1 MSSASFHSVSPLRA
15 QHDEFAKS
23 ETARRSAA
31 AGDARGSADSSHAT
45 HAAKVAWI
53 PWGESAEIVGV
64 FDRVETE
71 YAAIR
76 RGAAL
81 CDLPQRGI
89 LEISGRDRIEF
100 LQRMLTQDT
109 KGFSAGQTRESFWL
123 NRKGRIEADLL
134 LCEIGDRIL
143 IDCAGAVAANTAS
156 TLTNF
161 VFAEE
166 VTIAD
171 VSAREYRLAIHGPEA
186 LHLLEFAGVD
196 AHAIETLGALHTC
209 VAMKIADISCVLA
222 RADSCGVCGIE
233 IFVARTHALALWNS
247 LMSIHDLLQG
257 GQRRGR
263 PCGWHAFNMARI
275 EGGTPLFEV
284 DFGPASLPHETGL
297 IDRRVSFTKG
307 CYLGQEVVARMNS
320 LGKPK
325 QIVRSFRM
333 MSDALP
339 IESAQVFA
347 VGTEGSIGDE
357 VGVVTSSAMS
367 PMLGAACVGFA
378 TVRYAHSTAGT
389 ELIIAAEGRPERATV
404 QAELAAVKNSVAA
417 ESSDK
422 KIEMDRINPHA

>member
-1 MSSASFHSVSPLRA
+1 MSSASFHSESPLRA
-15 QHDEFAKS
+15 RHDEFAS
-23 ETARRSAA
+23 GETARRATA
-31 AGDARGSADSSHAT
+31 AGDARGSADFPHAT
-45 HAAKVAWI
+45 HAAQVAWI

-81 CDLPQRGI
+81 CDQPQRGT
-89 LEISGRDRIEF
+89 LEISGCDRVEF
-100 LQRMLTQDT
+100 LQRMLTQDM
-109 KGFSAGQTRESFWL
+109 KGFSTGQTREAFWL

-143 IDCAGAVAANTAS
+143 IDCAGAVAANTAT

-161 VFAEE
+161 VFAED
-166 VTIAD
+166 VTIVN
-171 VSAREYRLAIHGPEA
+171 VSSRDYRLAVHGPET
-186 LHLLEFAGVD
+186 LHLLELAGVN
-196 AHAIETLGALHTC
+196 AQAVETLGSLHTC
-209 VAMKIADISCVLA
+209 VATSIGDISCVLA
-222 RADSCGVCGIE
+222 RVDTCGVCGIE
-233 IFVARTHALALWNS
+233 IFVARTGALELWNS
-247 LMSIHDLLQG
+247 LLSVHDLLQG

-325 QIVRSFRM
+325 QIVRAFRM
-333 MSDALP
+333 MSDSLP
-339 IESAQVFA
+339 VESAQIFA
-347 VGTEGSIGDE
+347 VGNEGSIGDE
-357 VGVVTSSAMS
+357 IGVVTSSTMS

-378 TVRYAHSTAGT
+378 TVRYAHSSAGT
-389 ELIIAAEGRPERATV
+389 ELIIAADGRPERATV
-404 QAELAAVKNSVAA
+404 QAELAAVKIPVESGNS
-417 ESSDK
+417 ERQ
-422 KIEMDRINPHA
+422 I

>member
-1 MSSASFHSVSPLRA
+1 MTSASFHCESPLRA
-15 QHDEFAKS
+15 RHDEFAAG
-23 ETARRSAA
+23 ETTRRAAA
-31 AGDARGSADSSHAT
+31 AGDARASADSTHAT

-53 PWGESAEIVGV
+53 PWGERAEIVGV

-81 CDLPQRGI
+81 CDQPQRGT
-89 LEISGRDRIEF
+89 LEIAGRDRVEF
-100 LQRMLTQDT
+100 LQRMLTQDI
-109 KGFSAGQTRESFWL
+109 KGFSAGQTREAFWL

-143 IDCAGAVAANTAS
+143 IDCAGAVAANTAT

-161 VFAEE
+161 VFAED

-171 VSAREYRLAIHGPEA
+171 VSSRDYRLAIHGPEA
-186 LHLLEFAGVD
+186 LHLLEFAGVG
-196 AHAIETLGALHTC
+196 AQAVEKLGALHNC
-209 VAMKIADISCVLA
+209 VATSIGDISCVLA
-222 RADSCGVCGIE
+222 RVDTCGVCGIE
-233 IFVARTHALALWNS
+233 IFVARTGALALWNS
-247 LMSIHDLLQG
+247 LMSVHDLLQG

-325 QIVRSFRM
+325 QIVRAFRM
-333 MSDALP
+333 MSDSLP
-339 IESAQVFA
+339 VESAQIFA
-347 VGTEGSIGDE
+347 VGNEGSIGDE
-357 VGVVTSSAMS
+357 VGVVTSSTMS

-378 TVRYAHSTAGT
+378 TVRYAHSTAGS
-389 ELIIAAEGRPERATV
+389 ELIIAAEGRPERATI
-404 QAELAAVKNSVAA
+404 QAELAAVKNSIVT
-417 ESSDK
+417 ETSGK
-422 KIEMDRINPHA
+422 QI

>member
-1 MSSASFHSVSPLRA
+1 MTSASFHSESPLRA
-15 QHDEFAKS
+15 RHDEFAAG
-23 ETARRSAA
+23 ETARRAAA
-31 AGDARGSADSSHAT
+31 AGDARASAESTHAT

-53 PWGESAEIVGV
+53 PWGEIAEIVGV

-81 CDLPQRGI
+81 CDQPQRGT
-89 LEISGRDRIEF
+89 LEIVGRDRVEF
-100 LQRMLTQDT
+100 LQRMLTQDI
-109 KGFSAGQTRESFWL
+109 KGFSAGQTREAFWL

-143 IDCAGAVAANTAS
+143 IDCAGAVAANTAA

-161 VFAEE
+161 VFAED

-171 VSAREYRLAIHGPEA
+171 VSSREYRLAIHGPEA
-186 LHLLEFAGVD
+186 FHLLEFAGVG
-196 AHAIETLGALHTC
+196 AQAIETLGALHTC
-209 VAMKIADISCVLA
+209 AATTIGEISCVLA

-233 IFVARTHALALWNS
+233 IFVPRTGALALWNS
-247 LMSIHDLLQG
+247 LMSVHDLLQG

-347 VGTEGSIGDE
+347 VGKEGSIGDE
-357 VGVVTSSAMS
+357 VGVVTSSTMS

-378 TVRYAHSTAGT
+378 TVRYAHSTAGS
-389 ELIIAAEGRPERATV
+389 ELIIAAEGRPERATI
-404 QAELAAVKNSVAA
+404 QAELAAVKNSIVA
-417 ESSDK
+417 ETSGK
-422 KIEMDRINPHA
+422 QI